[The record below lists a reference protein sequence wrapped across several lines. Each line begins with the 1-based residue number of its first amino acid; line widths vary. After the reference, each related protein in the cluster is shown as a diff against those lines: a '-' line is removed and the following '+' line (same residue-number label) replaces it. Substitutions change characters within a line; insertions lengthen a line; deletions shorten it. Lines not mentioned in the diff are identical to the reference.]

1 MKKLMTDVLAV
12 RPKIL
17 AALAGDSCREFSDAS
32 PISPTKGCYLP
43 AEHPPF
49 LVHRVNEIRNRRR
62 SGSSPAFSW
71 AKNDPGLRLVRMVVC

>member
-12 RPKIL
+12 CPKIL
-17 AALAGDSCREFSDAS
+17 AALAGDSCREFS
-32 PISPTKGCYLP
+32 PTKGCYLP
-43 AEHPPF
+43 AERPPF
-49 LVHRVNEIRNRRR
+49 VVHWVNEIRNCRR